1 MKSLLPVFLVA
12 AQAALAGPDP
22 LVLLGGA
29 ESLARWVGLQAVAA
43 PERPDQMAG
52 RWDGAGTGRPAT
64 LTPATTDWSA
74 HNCLCFDL
82 HAAGAKGA
90 TFILTAVGEP
100 AHDERGQTIILV
112 PDLVN
117 RSTAPDGGVI
127 ELAADLRGQLAA
139 AGEASHL
146 AFIDQSALGRAARAH
161 YILEGEAFTVQRDGQ
176 RYWEVFFTL
185 YDVDSATGSK
195 HDRRWEAVPGYLVP
209 R

>member
-1 MKSLLPVFLVA
+1 MIRRHNAWNHALVA
-12 AQAALAGPDP
+12 ASLTFFIIGCASPPSPKAAGPASLNDSPLQAA
-22 LVLLGGA
+22 
-29 ESLARWVGLQAVAA
+29 
-43 PERPDQMAG
+43 
-52 RWDGAGTGRPAT
+52 PAT
-64 LTPATTDWSA
+64 R
-74 HNCLCFDL
+74 F
-82 HAAGAKGA
+82 GAQTVADIPGRIIVG
-90 TFILTAVGEP
+90 ILTAVGEP